1 MRHPHTIRGAW
12 LALSAAAV
20 LAGTGCSTHRTEH
33 EATATPAPACASGTT
48 ATFGNGA
55 SACGSQASVTP
66 AGGSPVAVNTYLGIR
81 YAKADRFQPPQLYA
95 PAGSNVP
102 QTAPGA
108 FCPQPNRTVFPNQS
122 EDCLYLNVFTPQ
134 SAPGASRPL
143 PVLLFIHGGAF
154 VEGSG
159 YQPSPS
165 GNLLDGSYLAAAGN
179 MVVVTINYRLGALG
193 FLALSRVDKSVDP
206 GGMLPGN
213 FGILDQQQAMHWV
226 QQYIRAFGGDPA
238 RVTIAG
244 ESAGAM
250 STGLHLFAA
259 PGSAKLFQAAV
270 MESNPVGSVY
280 RTPAKAH
287 ELGELFRLALCDRMK
302 KECLEGKP
310 ILKNAS
316 FQDIVDAQSLKPQS
330 SEGQPDATARMQ
342 TSVPPLVALLGEAAP
357 QVQDGLPWSPTL
369 DGTVIAGQPL
379 AGYATTSTGPMPA
392 KPFVFG
398 INRDE
403 GVVFADMAYL
413 KLQDK
418 LSPVTVNNIVIP
430 WVWGREGAKAITG
443 YTVQG
448 AAPYKAP
455 AASAPEYM
463 PNRSAVTMSNIIN
476 DFAFR
481 CGNLAMAGRGAA
493 ANAKASPA
501 LPAFGYLFAQA
512 PIFNLYRTGPQR
524 TPVPACQPETGNVCH
539 ANEIPY
545 VFNTV
550 GQLDPQRPVPRADQ
564 ALSQAMAAA
573 WASFVNNPSS
583 PAPWAAS
590 GSLPT
595 RWTPYAGL
603 SSPLAQWNTAG
614 DSSVSASRLDQGAN
628 CSALWNTI
636 APIGGN

>member
-12 LALSAAAV
+12 LALSTAAV
-20 LAGTGCSTHRTEH
+20 LAGTGCSTHRTDH
-33 EATATPAPACASGTT
+33 EATAAPAPACASGTT

-66 AGGSPVAVNTYLGIR
+66 AGGSPVAVNTYLGIK
-81 YAKADRFQPPQLYA
+81 YAKANRFQPPQLYA
-95 PAGSNVP
+95 PNGSNVP

-108 FCPQPNRTVFPNQS
+108 FCPQPNSTVFRNQS

-134 SAPGASRPL
+134 SALGASRPL
-143 PVLLFIHGGAF
+143 PVLFFIHGGAF

-159 YQPSPS
+159 YQPSPN
-165 GNLLDGSYLAAAGN
+165 GNVFDGSYLAATGN

-193 FLALSRVDKSVDP
+193 FLALGHVDKSVDP
-206 GGMLPGN
+206 SGTLQGN
-213 FGILDQQQAMHWV
+213 FGILDQQQAMQWV
-226 QQYIRAFGGDPA
+226 QQYIRAFGGDPT
-238 RVTIAG
+238 RVTVAG

-259 PGSAKLFQAAV
+259 PGSAKLFQAAI

-287 ELGELFRLALCDRMK
+287 ELGELFRVSLCLHMK
-302 KECLEGKP
+302 DCLKREP
-310 ILKNAS
+310 ILKNAT
-316 FQDIVDAQSLKPQS
+316 FQEIINTQSLKAPP
-330 SEGQPDATARMQ
+330 SEDKAGAPARMQ
-342 TSVPPLVALLGEAAP
+342 TTVPPLVALLGGAAP

-379 AGYATTSTGPMPA
+379 AGYATTPTGPMPA

-413 KLQDK
+413 KMGDL
-418 LSPVTVNNIVIP
+418 LLPALVNEVVLG
-430 WVWGREGAKAITG
+430 WVWGNDRTKITG
-443 YTVQG
+443 YTVKG
-448 AAPYKAP
+448 ATPYKAP
-455 AASAPEYM
+455 AALAPDYM

-524 TPVPACQPETGNVCH
+524 TPVPACQPDAGNVCH

-545 VFNTV
+545 VFNTI
-550 GQLDPQRPVPRADQ
+550 GQLDAQGPVPRADQ

-573 WASFVNNPSS
+573 WASFVNNPSN

-590 GSLPT
+590 GNLPT

-614 DSSVSASRLDQGAN
+614 DSSVSASQLDQGAN

-636 APIGGN
+636 APIAGN

>member
-1 MRHPHTIRGAW
+1 MRHPHTTRGAW

-20 LAGTGCSTHRTEH
+20 LAGTGCSTHRTDH
-33 EATATPAPACASGTT
+33 ETTAAQAPACASGTT

-81 YAKADRFQPPQLYA
+81 YAKADRFQPPQVYA

-108 FCPQPNRTVFPNQS
+108 FCPQPNSTVFPNQS

-134 SAPGASRPL
+134 SALGASRPL

-159 YQPSPS
+159 YQPSPN
-165 GNLLDGSYLAAAGN
+165 GNVLDGSYLAATGN

-193 FLALSRVDKSVDP
+193 FLALGHVEKSVDP
-206 GGMLPGN
+206 SGTLPGN
-213 FGILDQQQAMHWV
+213 FGILDQQQAMQWV

-238 RVTIAG
+238 RVTVAG

-259 PGSAKLFQAAV
+259 PGSAKLFQAAI

-287 ELGELFRLALCDRMK
+287 ELGEIFRGSLCDRMK
-302 KECLEGKP
+302 KECLAGKP

-316 FQDIVDAQSLKPQS
+316 FRDIVDAQSLTPPS
-330 SEGQPDATARMQ
+330 SEGQPQATARMQ

-369 DGTVIAGQPL
+369 DGMVIAGQPL

-413 KLQDK
+413 KLKDN
-418 LSPVTVNNIVIP
+418 LNPVTVNNIVVP
-430 WVWGREGAKAITG
+430 WVWGRDSAKAITG

-455 AASAPEYM
+455 AASASSYM
-463 PNRSAVTMSNIIN
+463 NNGSAVTMSNIIN

-524 TPVPACQPETGNVCH
+524 TPVPACQPDAGNVCH

-545 VFNTV
+545 VFNTI
-550 GQLDPQRPVPRADQ
+550 GQLDAQRPVPRADQ
-564 ALSQAMAAA
+564 ALSQTMAAA
-573 WASFVNNPSS
+573 WASFVNNPSN

-595 RWTPYAGL
+595 RWTHYAGL

-614 DSSVSASRLDQGAN
+614 DSSVIASQLDQGAN